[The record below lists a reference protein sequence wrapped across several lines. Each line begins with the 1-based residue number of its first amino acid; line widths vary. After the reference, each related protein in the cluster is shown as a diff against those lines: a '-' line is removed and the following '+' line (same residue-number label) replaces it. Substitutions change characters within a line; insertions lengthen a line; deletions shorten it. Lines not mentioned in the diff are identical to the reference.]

1 MLQPRGHDCKSPIPY
16 PPRLLTR
23 RLAPQTNA
31 KLGDQLG
38 QNFWTAKSKYGAT
51 IQTALDYVMGL
62 DPGSE
67 DISDIFPHVASV
79 AAAYGDPKGAY
90 AAFLQ
95 KHDSDYESEPFWFS
109 DQTAALPN
117 SPAASG
123 KNKRSALPLA
133 EAGQWRDLADAPAGA
148 VSAVGDAFGAFS
160 LAQKIPFSCPA
171 VFDDAT
177 ETELDDGVYVTCNQ
191 VRSYYEILPANT
203 NVTVLVG

>member
-1 MLQPRGHDCKSPIPY
+1 M
-16 PPRLLTR
+16 
-23 RLAPQTNA
+23 A
-31 KLGDQLG
+31 
-38 QNFWTAKSKYGAT
+38 
-51 IQTALDYVMGL
+51 L

-95 KHDSDYESEPFWFS
+95 KHDSDYKSEPFWFY
-109 DQTAALPN
+109 DQSAALPN
-117 SPAASG
+117 SPAGSG
-123 KNKRSALPLA
+123 KSKRVVEGGEL
-133 EAGQWRDLADAPAGA
+133 GRRDVADAPAGVA
-148 VSAVGDAFGAFS
+148 SAVGDAFGAFS
-160 LAQKIPFSCPA
+160 LAQTIPFSCPS
-171 VFDDAT
+171 VFDNAT